1 MASTSE
7 TPFTWTKKKAFPF
20 FVGEFPVKFC
30 RLHEAD
36 TGPRDDWTPKAS
48 LSLVLS
54 EDEAEAYREALQ
66 GEEAEAIRQGAIE
79 KEKSK
84 GTKAKMKQAPL
95 PSPKIDDDMEYEG
108 ETEDDQELVP
118 NGKKLIKL
126 SVRWDPVD
134 TKSGPMSLRP
144 TIFDERNRM
153 VSDKKT
159 KDIPE
164 DLPLGM
170 GAILRVYARP
180 RLTWI
185 TKESRF
191 GWEVQPTHV
200 KIVQGAAAGGSDDN
214 PFGEPEE
221 DDYDEQPEA
230 GDGSGDTEEDPQDT
244 PDF

>member
-1 MASTSE
+1 MANTE
-7 TPFTWTKKKAFPF
+7 TPFTWTKNKDFPF
-20 FVGEFPVKFC
+20 FVGEYPVKFC
-30 RLHEAD
+30 HLHEAD
-36 TGPRDDWTPKAS
+36 TGPRGDWTPKAT
-48 LSLVLS
+48 LSLVIS
-54 EDEAEAYREALQ
+54 EEEAEAYREALQ
-66 GEEAEAIRQGAIE
+66 GEEAEAIRQRVVE
-79 KEKSK
+79 LEKSK
-84 GTKAKMKQAPL
+84 GTKAKMKKAPL
-95 PSPKIDDDMEYEG
+95 PSPKIDDDMEYVG

-118 NGKKLIKL
+118 NGQKSIKL

-134 TKSGPMSLRP
+134 TKHGPKSLRP

-180 RLTWI
+180 RLTWNA
-185 TKESRF
+185 KESRF

-200 KIVQGAAAGGSDDN
+200 KIVQGADAGGSDDN

-221 DDYDEQPEA
+221 DAYEENTE
-230 GDGSGDTEEDPQDT
+230 GDDPEEDPQDT